1 MNQEKYDY
9 YVEKFKDFLAE
20 VEVECSG
27 ADLLQENA
35 KLKDEVKRLQ
45 VVTSNLERSSQG
57 LKERLDGACEQIERD
72 KDLRDDYVGEIQRLR
87 KLYDQKHKENSQLSK
102 RCNDLN
108 IECDTAYEEISH
120 LEDKVATTYEEKAK
134 LTEELGRLKRDLDR
148 KNLEIGELKIKLGQ
162 VPDPDADTAQKRPT
176 LQEIYEDLERFFLGF
191 RG

>member
-45 VVTSNLERSSQG
+45 VVTSNLERSNQG

-72 KDLRDDYVGEIQRLR
+72 KEIRDDYVGEIQRLR
-87 KLYDQKHKENSQLSK
+87 KLYDQKYKENSQLVR

-108 IECDTAYEEISH
+108 TECDEAYEEISH
-120 LEDKVATTYEEKAK
+120 LENKVATAREEKAK

-162 VPDPDADTAQKRPT
+162 TPNPNADVTPKKPT
-176 LQEIYEDLERFFLGF
+176 IQEMYEDYERFFARL
-191 RG
+191 RQ